1 MPNFVQTD
9 VNYAE
14 EYSRALAQAYPYLS
28 YFGAVWAS
36 PNASLYRSGMAK
48 TMYIPSVTTGGSR
61 AVNRDSIDGNF
72 SRNWNNDWQAVTLDM
87 DREWDTLFDPMDIQE
102 SGDVATIANITRAFN
117 EFQKVPEMDAYLAS
131 KLAGFAAMYGGTDAT
146 SLTTA
151 NILTTWDTYLAEMA
165 NRRVNRDRIIA
176 YMTPDTYKLLKE
188 AAGVTRFVSTDEG
201 YRGMDRNVARLDGV
215 NIVEVPADMMKTAY
229 LFTQGWAVDAANAKQ
244 MNMLLVD
251 PLAVAAP
258 IKYETAMMS
267 APTAQSKGKYLYYE
281 RYYYGAFSLMN
292 RGAGFLA
299 NLSSAASLGLLTVV
313 SVAGTVT
320 AGDTVVTATG
330 ALIYDSGRPAYGY
343 DLYYTSGQDAAVSLT
358 YGSALPTTGGVTWTQ
373 MGSNPITIAG
383 QTAAKYVTVA
393 LVERVTGRV
402 VAGGNTTMLV
412 KA

>member
-9 VNYAE
+9 VNYAA

-28 YFGAVWAS
+28 YFGAIWAS
-36 PNASLYRSGMAK
+36 PNAALYRPGMAK
-48 TMYIPSVTTGGSR
+48 TMYIPSVSVGGSR
-61 AVNRDSIDGNF
+61 DANRNSIDGSF

-87 DREWDTLFDPMDIQE
+87 DREWDTLFDPMDIEE
-102 SGDVATIANITRAFN
+102 SGDVATIANITRTFN
-117 EFQKVPEMDAYLAS
+117 EFQKVPEMDAYLAA
-131 KLAGFAAMYGGTDAT
+131 KLASFAAMYGGVDAT

-151 NILTTWDTYLAEMA
+151 NILATWDGYLAEMA
-165 NRRVNRDRIIA
+165 NRRVNRDRVIA

-201 YRGMDRNVARLDGV
+201 IRGMDRNVARLDGV

-229 LFTQGWAVDAANAKQ
+229 LFTEGWAVDAGNAKQ
-244 MNMLLVD
+244 MNLLLVD

-258 IKYETAMMS
+258 VKYDTAMMS

-299 NLSSAASLGLLTVV
+299 NLSAAASLGTLTVV
-313 SVAGTVT
+313 SVAGTVNN
-320 AGDTVVTATG
+320 GDTVVTATG
-330 ALIYDSGRPAYGY
+330 ALIYDSGRPAQGY
-343 DLYYTSGQDAAVSLT
+343 DLYYTSGQDTAVSLT
-358 YGSALPTTGGVTWTQ
+358 YGSALPTTGGVTWTR
-373 MGSNPITIAG
+373 MTANPVTIAS
-383 QTAAKYVTVA
+383 QTASKYVTVA
-393 LVERVTGRV
+393 LVERVTGHV